1 MSDTICAISTPYGC
15 GGIAVVR
22 VSGEQA
28 IAIVGSLF
36 CGLTDLREAK
46 ANSVHYGE
54 IVRGGEVLD
63 EVVATVFRAPHS
75 FTGEDTVEISCHGSL
90 YIQQELL
97 RWLVDAGCRLA
108 KAGEFTQRAFLNGKM
123 DLAEAEAVADLI
135 ASQSKAE
142 KDLALKQLKGSVSGE
157 IAVLRERLLR
167 FTSLVELELD
177 FADHE
182 ELEFADRGELKALA
196 EEIHGRLSD
205 LTRSFQAGNAIKRG
219 IAVALIGETN
229 VGKSTLLN
237 ALVGEE
243 RAIVSDIAGTTRDTV
258 EETMVLGGILY
269 RFIDTAGIRETDD
282 RIEQMGI
289 ARSRKAAE
297 EAQIVIEIEDI
308 KGGAVS
314 MPPQNRRATTGDAGA
329 LPRTACGEGVRGRGF
344 TGDAGVSPA
353 VMEVQSPGRT
363 QEDTPNFNTLLIETS
378 GAAWRPHLLENT
390 AGSAYLIRVVN
401 KADLL
406 ASVPTPSDAPE
417 APVYISARN
426 KKIAPLLARL
436 QEAGEQLT
444 ATRNAATIS
453 NVRHYEAL
461 TRADEA
467 IRRVQEGLDAGVSGE
482 FLSMDLYD
490 CLNALGEV
498 TGQITSDE
506 VLHSIFSHFCI
517 GK

>member
-1 MSDTICAISTPYGC
+1 MTDTICAISTPYGS

-36 CGLTDLREAK
+36 RKKTSRSANTPSTLSGPRTSIGRDWGALVGGDGGGPR

-63 EVVATVFRAPHS
+63 EVVVTVFRAPHS
-75 FTGEDTVEISCHGSL
+75 FTGEDTVEISCHGSM

-108 KAGEFTQRAFLNGKM
+108 KAGEFTQRAFLNGKL

-142 KDLALKQLKGSVSGE
+142 KDLALRQLKGSVSDE
-157 IAVLRERLLR
+157 IAVLRDRLLR
-167 FTSLVELELD
+167 FTSLIELELD

-182 ELEFADRGELKALA
+182 ELEFADRTELKTLA

-243 RAIVSDIAGTTRDTV
+243 RAIVSDIAGTTRDTI
-258 EETMVLGGILY
+258 EDTLVLDGILY
-269 RFIDTAGIRETDD
+269 RFIDTAGLRETEDE
-282 RIEQMGI
+282 IERLGI
-289 ARSRKAAE
+289 VRSRKAAE
-297 EAQIVIEIEDI
+297 DAQIVIEIQ
-308 KGGAVS
+308 GAPQEPHQA
-314 MPPQNRRATTGDAGA
+314 PPRPSLQRE
-329 LPRTACGEGVRGRGF
+329 GEGRG
-344 TGDAGVSPA
+344 SY
-353 VMEVQSPGRT
+353 
-363 QEDTPNFNTLLIETS
+363 I
-378 GAAWRPHLLENT
+378 H
-390 AGSAYLIRVVN
+390 VVN

-406 ASVPTPSDAPE
+406 PAVPTTSEDIENTE
-417 APVYISARN
+417 APIYISAKN
-426 KKIAPLLARL
+426 KEIAPLLARL
-436 QEAGEQLT
+436 KAIGSQLT

-453 NVRHYEAL
+453 NIRHYEAL

-467 IRRVQEGLDAGVSGE
+467 IQRVQEGLAAGVSGE
-482 FLSMDLYD
+482 FLSMDLHD

>member
-1 MSDTICAISTPYGC
+1 M
-15 GGIAVVR
+15 VR

-36 CGLTDLREAK
+36 RKKTSRSAAVLSPFVGGDGGGPHG
-46 ANSVHYGE
+46 NSVHYGE
-54 IVRGGEVLD
+54 IERSGEVLD

-196 EEIHGRLSD
+196 EEIHGRLSN

-297 EAQIVIEIEDI
+297 EAQIVIEIEDAPQPSRTPSDSPY
-308 KGGAVS
+308 KGGEEK
-314 MPPQNRRATTGDAGA
+314 N
-329 LPRTACGEGVRGRGF
+329 LPSSINTNSSPSLCREGRG
-344 TGDAGVSPA
+344 GSSSPSLCR
-353 VMEVQSPGRT
+353 EGW
-363 QEDTPNFNTLLIETS
+363 
-378 GAAWRPHLLENT
+378 G
-390 AGSAYLIRVVN
+390 GSYIRVVN

-406 ASVPTPSDAPE
+406 ALVPAPSDDPE

-426 KKIAPLLARL
+426 KEIAPLLARL

-467 IRRVQEGLDAGVSGE
+467 IRRVQEGLTAGVSGE
-482 FLSMDLYD
+482 FLSMDLHD
-490 CLNALGEV
+490 CLTALGEV

>member
-1 MSDTICAISTPYGC
+1 M
-15 GGIAVVR
+15 VR

-36 CGLTDLREAK
+36 RGRTDLREAK
-46 ANSVHYGE
+46 ANTAHYGE
-54 IVRGGEVLD
+54 IIRGGEVLD
-63 EVVATVFRAPHS
+63 EVVVMVFRAPHS
-75 FTGEDTVEISCHGSL
+75 FTGEDTVEISCHGSM

-108 KAGEFTQRAFLNGKM
+108 KAGEFTQRAFLNGKL

-142 KDLALKQLKGSVSGE
+142 KDLALKQLKGSVSDE
-157 IAVLRERLLR
+157 IAVLRDRLLR
-167 FTSLVELELD
+167 FTSLIELELD

-182 ELEFADRGELKALA
+182 ELEFADRKELKTLA
-196 EEIHGRLSD
+196 EEIHCRLNG
-205 LTRSFQAGNAIKRG
+205 LTRSFQAGNAIKKG

-243 RAIVSDIAGTTRDTV
+243 RAIVSDIAGTTRDTI
-258 EETMVLGGILY
+258 EDTLVLDGILY
-269 RFIDTAGIRETDD
+269 RFIDTAGLRETQDE
-282 RIEQMGI
+282 IERLGI

-297 EAQIVIEIEDI
+297 EAQIVIEIQ
-308 KGGAVS
+308 GATQEPHQD
-314 MPPQNRRATTGDAGA
+314 PPRPSLQRE
-329 LPRTACGEGVRGRGF
+329 GEGRG
-344 TGDAGVSPA
+344 S
-353 VMEVQSPGRT
+353 
-363 QEDTPNFNTLLIETS
+363 
-378 GAAWRPHLLENT
+378 
-390 AGSAYLIRVVN
+390 YIRVIN

-406 ASVPTPSDAPE
+406 PAVPMTSEDLE
-417 APVYISARN
+417 APIYISAKN
-426 KKIAPLLARL
+426 KDIAPLLARL
-436 QEAGEQLT
+436 KAIGSELT

-453 NVRHYEAL
+453 NIRHYEAL

-467 IRRVQEGLDAGVSGE
+467 IQRVQEGLAAGVSGE
-482 FLSMDLYD
+482 FLSMDLHD

-498 TGQITSDE
+498 TGQITSNE

>member
-1 MSDTICAISTPYGC
+1 M
-15 GGIAVVR
+15 VR
-22 VSGEQA
+22 VSGEQS

-36 CGLTDLREAK
+36 RGRTDLREAK
-46 ANSVHYGE
+46 ANTAHYGE
-54 IVRGGEVLD
+54 IIRGGEVLD

-75 FTGEDTVEISCHGSL
+75 FTGEDTVEISCHGSM

-108 KAGEFTQRAFLNGKM
+108 KAGEFTQRAFLNGKL

-142 KDLALKQLKGSVSGE
+142 KDLALKQLKGSVSDE
-157 IAVLRERLLR
+157 IAVLRDRLLR
-167 FTSLVELELD
+167 FTSLIELELD

-182 ELEFADRGELKALA
+182 ELEFADRTELKTLA
-196 EEIHGRLSD
+196 EEIHYRLND
-205 LTRSFQAGNAIKRG
+205 LTHSFQAGNAIKKG

-243 RAIVSDIAGTTRDTV
+243 RAIVSDIAGTTRDTI
-258 EETMVLGGILY
+258 EDTLVLDGILY
-269 RFIDTAGIRETDD
+269 RFIDTAGLRETEDE
-282 RIEQMGI
+282 IERLGI

-297 EAQIVIEIEDI
+297 EAQIVIEI
-308 KGGAVS
+308 
-314 MPPQNRRATTGDAGA
+314 QGA
-329 LPRTACGEGVRGRGF
+329 LQEPYQDPSRPSLQREGEGRG
-344 TGDAGVSPA
+344 S
-353 VMEVQSPGRT
+353 
-363 QEDTPNFNTLLIETS
+363 
-378 GAAWRPHLLENT
+378 
-390 AGSAYLIRVVN
+390 YIRVIN

-406 ASVPTPSDAPE
+406 PAVPTTSEDPE
-417 APVYISARN
+417 APIYISAKN
-426 KKIAPLLARL
+426 KQIAPLLARL
-436 QEAGEQLT
+436 KAIGSQLT

-453 NVRHYEAL
+453 NIRHYEAL

-467 IRRVQEGLDAGVSGE
+467 IQRVQEGLAAGVSGE
-482 FLSMDLYD
+482 FLSMDLHD

>member
-1 MSDTICAISTPYGC
+1 MSNTICAISTPYGS

-22 VSGEQA
+22 VSGEQS

-36 CGLTDLREAK
+36 RGRTDLREAK
-46 ANSVHYGE
+46 ANTAHYGE

-75 FTGEDTVEISCHGSL
+75 FTGEDTVEISCHGSTF
-90 YIQQELL
+90 IQQELL

-142 KDLALKQLKGSVSGE
+142 KDLALKQLKGSVSSE
-157 IAVLRERLLR
+157 IAVLRDRLLR

-243 RAIVSDIAGTTRDTV
+243 RAIVSDIAGTTRDTI
-258 EETMVLGGILY
+258 EDTLVLDGILY
-269 RFIDTAGIRETDD
+269 RFIDTAGLRETEDE
-282 RIEQMGI
+282 IERLGI
-289 ARSRKAAE
+289 ARSRQAAE
-297 EAQIVIEIEDI
+297 EAQIVIEIQ
-308 KGGAVS
+308 GATDQQD
-314 MPPQNRRATTGDAGA
+314 PPRPSLQRE
-329 LPRTACGEGVRGRGF
+329 GEGRG
-344 TGDAGVSPA
+344 S
-353 VMEVQSPGRT
+353 
-363 QEDTPNFNTLLIETS
+363 
-378 GAAWRPHLLENT
+378 
-390 AGSAYLIRVVN
+390 YIRVVN

-406 ASVPTPSDAPE
+406 PAVPTTSEDIENTE
-417 APVYISARN
+417 APIYISAKN
-426 KKIAPLLARL
+426 KQIAPLLARL
-436 QEAGEQLT
+436 KAIGSQLT

-453 NVRHYEAL
+453 NIRHYEAL
-461 TRADEA
+461 TQADEA
-467 IRRVQEGLDAGVSGE
+467 IQRVQEGLAAGVSGE
-482 FLSMDLYD
+482 FLSMDLHD

>member
-1 MSDTICAISTPYGC
+1 MSNTIYAISTPYGS

-28 IAIVGSLF
+28 IPIVGSLF
-36 CGLTDLREAK
+36 RGRTDLREAK
-46 ANSVHYGE
+46 ANTAHYGD
-54 IVRGGEVLD
+54 IIRGGEVLD

-75 FTGEDTVEISCHGSL
+75 FTGEDTVEISCHGSM

-108 KAGEFTQRAFLNGKM
+108 KAGEFTQRAFLNGKL

-142 KDLALKQLKGSVSGE
+142 KDLALRQLKGSVSDE
-157 IAVLRERLLR
+157 IAVLRDRLLR
-167 FTSLVELELD
+167 FTSLIELELD

-182 ELEFADRGELKALA
+182 ELEFADRTELKTLA
-196 EEIHGRLSD
+196 EEIHCRLND
-205 LTRSFQAGNAIKRG
+205 LTHSFQAGNAIKKG

-243 RAIVSDIAGTTRDTV
+243 RAIVSDIAGTTRDTI
-258 EETMVLGGILY
+258 EDTLVLDGILY
-269 RFIDTAGIRETDD
+269 RFIDTAGLRETQDE
-282 RIEQMGI
+282 IERLGI

-297 EAQIVIEIEDI
+297 EAQIVIEIQ
-308 KGGAVS
+308 GATDQQD
-314 MPPQNRRATTGDAGA
+314 PPRPSLQRE
-329 LPRTACGEGVRGRGF
+329 GEERG
-344 TGDAGVSPA
+344 S
-353 VMEVQSPGRT
+353 
-363 QEDTPNFNTLLIETS
+363 
-378 GAAWRPHLLENT
+378 
-390 AGSAYLIRVVN
+390 YIRVIN

-406 ASVPTPSDAPE
+406 PAVPTTSEDPE
-417 APVYISARN
+417 APIYISAKN
-426 KKIAPLLARL
+426 KQIAPLLARL
-436 QEAGEQLT
+436 KAIGSQLT

-453 NVRHYEAL
+453 NIRHYEAL
-461 TRADEA
+461 TRAGEA
-467 IRRVQEGLDAGVSGE
+467 IQRVQEGLAAGVSGE
-482 FLSMDLYD
+482 FLSMDLHD

-498 TGQITSDE
+498 TGQITSNE

>member
-36 CGLTDLREAK
+36 RGRTDLREAK

-54 IVRGGEVLD
+54 IVRGEEVLD

-182 ELEFADRGELKALA
+182 ELEFADRRELKALA

-297 EAQIVIEIEDI
+297 EAQIVIEIQD
-308 KGGAVS
+308 ATDQQD
-314 MPPQNRRATTGDAGA
+314 PPRPSLQREGD
-329 LPRTACGEGVRGRGF
+329 RGCKTIF
-344 TGDAGVSPA
+344 
-353 VMEVQSPGRT
+353 
-363 QEDTPNFNTLLIETS
+363 FNL
-378 GAAWRPHLLENT
+378 
-390 AGSAYLIRVVN
+390 
-401 KADLL
+401 
-406 ASVPTPSDAPE
+406 SVD
-417 APVYISARN
+417 
-426 KKIAPLLARL
+426 
-436 QEAGEQLT
+436 
-444 ATRNAATIS
+444 
-453 NVRHYEAL
+453 
-461 TRADEA
+461 
-467 IRRVQEGLDAGVSGE
+467 
-482 FLSMDLYD
+482 
-490 CLNALGEV
+490 
-498 TGQITSDE
+498 
-506 VLHSIFSHFCI
+506 
-517 GK
+517 

>member
-36 CGLTDLREAK
+36 RGRTDLREAK

-54 IVRGGEVLD
+54 IVRGEEVLD

-167 FTSLVELELD
+167 FTSLIELELD

-297 EAQIVIEIEDI
+297 EAQIVIEIQD
-308 KGGAVS
+308 
-314 MPPQNRRATTGDAGA
+314 PPQPSRTPSDSPYRGGEEKN
-329 LPRTACGEGVRGRGF
+329 LPSSINTNSSPSLCREGRG
-344 TGDAGVSPA
+344 GSSSP
-353 VMEVQSPGRT
+353 SLCRG
-363 QEDTPNFNTLLIETS
+363 S
-378 GAAWRPHLLENT
+378 WR
-390 AGSAYLIRVVN
+390 GSCGSYIRVIN

-406 ASVPTPSDAPE
+406 ASVPAPSDDPE
-417 APVYISARN
+417 AQVYISARN
-426 KKIAPLLARL
+426 KEIAPLLARL

-453 NVRHYEAL
+453 NIRHYEAL

-467 IRRVQEGLDAGVSGE
+467 ILRVQEGLDAGVSGE
-482 FLSMDLYD
+482 FLSMDLHD
-490 CLNALGEV
+490 CLTALGEV

>member
-1 MSDTICAISTPYGC
+1 M
-15 GGIAVVR
+15 VR
-22 VSGEQA
+22 VSGEQS

-36 CGLTDLREAK
+36 RGRTDLREAK
-46 ANSVHYGE
+46 ANTAHYGE
-54 IVRGGEVLD
+54 ITRCGEVLD

-75 FTGEDTVEISCHGSL
+75 FTGEDTVEISCHGSM

-108 KAGEFTQRAFLNGKM
+108 KAGEFTQRAFLNGKL

-142 KDLALKQLKGSVSGE
+142 KDLALKQLKGSVSDE
-157 IAVLRERLLR
+157 IAVLRDRLLR
-167 FTSLVELELD
+167 FTSLIELELD

-182 ELEFADRGELKALA
+182 ELEFADRTELKTLA
-196 EEIHGRLSD
+196 EEIHCRLND
-205 LTRSFQAGNAIKRG
+205 LTHSFQAGNAIKKG

-243 RAIVSDIAGTTRDTV
+243 RAIVSDIAGTTRDTI
-258 EETMVLGGILY
+258 EDTLVLDGILY
-269 RFIDTAGIRETDD
+269 RFIDTAGLRETEDE
-282 RIEQMGI
+282 IERLGI

-297 EAQIVIEIEDI
+297 EAQIVIEIQ
-308 KGGAVS
+308 GATRPS
-314 MPPQNRRATTGDAGA
+314 LQRE
-329 LPRTACGEGVRGRGF
+329 GER
-344 TGDAGVSPA
+344 
-353 VMEVQSPGRT
+353 
-363 QEDTPNFNTLLIETS
+363 
-378 GAAWRPHLLENT
+378 
-390 AGSAYLIRVVN
+390 LIRVVN

-406 ASVPTPSDAPE
+406 PAVPTTSDDPE
-417 APVYISARN
+417 APIYISAKN
-426 KKIAPLLARL
+426 KEIAPLLARL
-436 QEAGEQLT
+436 KAIGSQLT

-453 NVRHYEAL
+453 NIRHYEAL

-467 IRRVQEGLDAGVSGE
+467 IQRVQEGLVAGVSGE
-482 FLSMDLYD
+482 FLSMDLHD

-498 TGQITSDE
+498 TGQITSNE

>member
-1 MSDTICAISTPYGC
+1 MSDTICAISTPYGS

-22 VSGEQA
+22 VSGEQS

-36 CGLTDLREAK
+36 RGRTDLREAK
-46 ANSVHYGE
+46 ANTAHYGE
-54 IVRGGEVLD
+54 IIRGGEVLD

-75 FTGEDTVEISCHGSL
+75 FTGEDTVEISCHGSM

-108 KAGEFTQRAFLNGKM
+108 KAGEFTQRAFLNGKL

-142 KDLALKQLKGSVSGE
+142 KDLALRQLKGSVSDE
-157 IAVLRERLLR
+157 IAVLRDRLLR
-167 FTSLVELELD
+167 FTSLIELELD

-182 ELEFADRGELKALA
+182 ELEFADRTELKTLA
-196 EEIHGRLSD
+196 EEIHCRLND
-205 LTRSFQAGNAIKRG
+205 LTHSFQAGNAIKKG

-243 RAIVSDIAGTTRDTV
+243 RAIVSDIAGTTRDTI
-258 EETMVLGGILY
+258 EDTLVLDGILY
-269 RFIDTAGIRETDD
+269 RFIDTAGLRETEDE
-282 RIEQMGI
+282 IERLGI
-289 ARSRKAAE
+289 ARSRQAAE
-297 EAQIVIEIEDI
+297 EAQIVIEIQ
-308 KGGAVS
+308 GATQPS
-314 MPPQNRRATTGDAGA
+314 RSPSICR
-329 LPRTACGEGVRGRGF
+329 EGRG
-344 TGDAGVSPA
+344 
-353 VMEVQSPGRT
+353 
-363 QEDTPNFNTLLIETS
+363 
-378 GAAWRPHLLENT
+378 
-390 AGSAYLIRVVN
+390 GSCESYIHVIN

-406 ASVPTPSDAPE
+406 PAVPTTSEDIENTE
-417 APVYISARN
+417 APIYISAKN
-426 KKIAPLLARL
+426 KEIAPLLARL
-436 QEAGEQLT
+436 KAIGSQLT

-453 NVRHYEAL
+453 NIRHYEAL

-467 IRRVQEGLDAGVSGE
+467 IQRVQEGLVAGISGE
-482 FLSMDLYD
+482 FLSMDLHD

>member
-1 MSDTICAISTPYGC
+1 MSNTICAISTPYGS

-28 IAIVGSLF
+28 IPIVGSLF
-36 CGLTDLREAK
+36 RGRTDLREAK
-46 ANSVHYGE
+46 ANTAHYGE
-54 IVRGGEVLD
+54 IIRGGEVLD

-75 FTGEDTVEISCHGSL
+75 FTGEDTVEISCHGSM

-108 KAGEFTQRAFLNGKM
+108 KAGEFTQRAFLNGKL

-142 KDLALKQLKGSVSGE
+142 KDLALRQLKGSVSDE
-157 IAVLRERLLR
+157 IAVLRDRLLR
-167 FTSLVELELD
+167 FTSLIELELD

-182 ELEFADRGELKALA
+182 ELEFADRTELKTLA
-196 EEIHGRLSD
+196 EEIHCRLDD
-205 LTRSFQAGNAIKRG
+205 LTHSFQAGNAIKKG

-243 RAIVSDIAGTTRDTV
+243 RAIVSDIAGTTRDTI
-258 EETMVLGGILY
+258 EDTLVLDGILY
-269 RFIDTAGIRETDD
+269 RFIDTAGLRETQDE
-282 RIEQMGI
+282 IERLGI

-297 EAQIVIEIEDI
+297 EAQIVIEIQ
-308 KGGAVS
+308 GAPQEPHQD
-314 MPPQNRRATTGDAGA
+314 PPRPSLQRE
-329 LPRTACGEGVRGRGF
+329 GEGRGSY
-344 TGDAGVSPA
+344 T
-353 VMEVQSPGRT
+353 
-363 QEDTPNFNTLLIETS
+363 
-378 GAAWRPHLLENT
+378 
-390 AGSAYLIRVVN
+390 RVVN

-406 ASVPTPSDAPE
+406 PAVPTTSEDPGAPI
-417 APVYISARN
+417 YISAKN
-426 KKIAPLLARL
+426 KQIAPLLARL
-436 QEAGEQLT
+436 KAIGSQLT

-453 NVRHYEAL
+453 NIRHYEAL

-467 IRRVQEGLDAGVSGE
+467 IQRVQEGLAAGVSGE
-482 FLSMDLYD
+482 FLSMDLHD

-498 TGQITSDE
+498 TGQITSNE

>member
-1 MSDTICAISTPYGC
+1 MSNTICAISTPYGS

-36 CGLTDLREAK
+36 RGRTDLREAK
-46 ANSVHYGE
+46 ANTAHYGE
-54 IVRGGEVLD
+54 IIRGGEVLD

-75 FTGEDTVEISCHGSL
+75 FTGEDTVEISCHGSM

-97 RWLVDAGCRLA
+97 RWFVDAGCRLA
-108 KAGEFTQRAFLNGKM
+108 KAGEFTQRAFLNGKL

-142 KDLALKQLKGSVSGE
+142 KDLALKQLKGSVSDE
-157 IAVLRERLLR
+157 IAVLRDRLLR
-167 FTSLVELELD
+167 FTSLIELELD

-182 ELEFADRGELKALA
+182 ELEFADRTELKTLA
-196 EEIHGRLSD
+196 EEIHCRLDD
-205 LTRSFQAGNAIKRG
+205 LTHSFQAGNAIKKG

-243 RAIVSDIAGTTRDTV
+243 RAIVSDIAGTTRDTI
-258 EETMVLGGILY
+258 EDTLVLDGILY
-269 RFIDTAGIRETDD
+269 RFIDTAGLRETQDE
-282 RIEQMGI
+282 IERLGI

-297 EAQIVIEIEDI
+297 EAQIVIEIQ
-308 KGGAVS
+308 GATQPS
-314 MPPQNRRATTGDAGA
+314 RSPSLCRE
-329 LPRTACGEGVRGRGF
+329 GEERG
-344 TGDAGVSPA
+344 S
-353 VMEVQSPGRT
+353 
-363 QEDTPNFNTLLIETS
+363 
-378 GAAWRPHLLENT
+378 
-390 AGSAYLIRVVN
+390 YIRVVN

-406 ASVPTPSDAPE
+406 PAVPPSSDDPE
-417 APVYISARN
+417 APIYISAKN
-426 KKIAPLLARL
+426 KQIAPLLARL
-436 QEAGEQLT
+436 KAIGSQLT

-453 NVRHYEAL
+453 NIRHYEAL

-467 IRRVQEGLDAGVSGE
+467 IQRVQEGLAAGVSGE
-482 FLSMDLYD
+482 FLSMDLHD

-498 TGQITSDE
+498 TGQITSNE

>member
-1 MSDTICAISTPYGC
+1 M
-15 GGIAVVR
+15 VR
-22 VSGEQA
+22 VSGEQS

-36 CGLTDLREAK
+36 RGRTDLREAK
-46 ANSVHYGE
+46 ANTAHYGE
-54 IVRGGEVLD
+54 IIRGGEVLD

-75 FTGEDTVEISCHGSL
+75 FTGEDTVEISCHGSM

-108 KAGEFTQRAFLNGKM
+108 KAGEFTQRAFLNGKL

-142 KDLALKQLKGSVSGE
+142 KDLALRQLKGSVSDE
-157 IAVLRERLLR
+157 IAVLRDRLLR
-167 FTSLVELELD
+167 FTSLMELELD

-182 ELEFADRGELKALA
+182 ELEFADRTELKTLA
-196 EEIHGRLSD
+196 EEIHCRLDD
-205 LTRSFQAGNAIKRG
+205 LTHSFQAGNAIKKG

-243 RAIVSDIAGTTRDTV
+243 RAIVSDIAGTTRDTI
-258 EETMVLGGILY
+258 EDTLVLDGILY
-269 RFIDTAGIRETDD
+269 RFIDTAGLRETQDE
-282 RIEQMGI
+282 IERLGI
-289 ARSRKAAE
+289 ARSRQAAE
-297 EAQIVIEIEDI
+297 EAQIVIEIQGATQPFRSPSLCREER
-308 KGGAVS
+308 GGS
-314 MPPQNRRATTGDAGA
+314 
-329 LPRTACGEGVRGRGF
+329 CG
-344 TGDAGVSPA
+344 S
-353 VMEVQSPGRT
+353 
-363 QEDTPNFNTLLIETS
+363 
-378 GAAWRPHLLENT
+378 
-390 AGSAYLIRVVN
+390 YIRVVN

-406 ASVPTPSDAPE
+406 PAVPTTSDDPE
-417 APVYISARN
+417 APIYISAKN
-426 KKIAPLLARL
+426 KQIAPLLARL
-436 QEAGEQLT
+436 KAIGSQLT

-453 NVRHYEAL
+453 NIRHYEAL

-467 IRRVQEGLDAGVSGE
+467 IQRVQEGLAAGVSGE
-482 FLSMDLYD
+482 FLSMDLHD

-498 TGQITSDE
+498 TGQITSNE

>member
-1 MSDTICAISTPYGC
+1 MSNTICAISTPYGS

-22 VSGEQA
+22 VSGEQS

-36 CGLTDLREAK
+36 RGRTDLREAK
-46 ANSVHYGE
+46 ANTAHYGE
-54 IVRGGEVLD
+54 IMRGGEVLD
-63 EVVATVFRAPHS
+63 EVVVMVFRAPHS
-75 FTGEDTVEISCHGSL
+75 FTGEDTVEISCHGSM

-108 KAGEFTQRAFLNGKM
+108 KAGEFTQRAFLNGKL

-142 KDLALKQLKGSVSGE
+142 KDLALRQLKGSVSDE
-157 IAVLRERLLR
+157 IAVLRDRLLR
-167 FTSLVELELD
+167 FTSLIELELD

-182 ELEFADRGELKALA
+182 ELEFADRTELRALA
-196 EEIHGRLSD
+196 EEIHGRLDD
-205 LTRSFQAGNAIKRG
+205 LTHSFQAGNAIKKG

-243 RAIVSDIAGTTRDTV
+243 RAIVSDIAGTTRDTI
-258 EETMVLGGILY
+258 EDTLVLDGILY
-269 RFIDTAGIRETDD
+269 RFIDTAGLRETQDE
-282 RIEQMGI
+282 IERLGI

-297 EAQIVIEIEDI
+297 EAQIVIEIQ
-308 KGGAVS
+308 GA
-314 MPPQNRRATTGDAGA
+314 
-329 LPRTACGEGVRGRGF
+329 
-344 TGDAGVSPA
+344 
-353 VMEVQSPGRT
+353 T
-363 QEDTPNFNTLLIETS
+363 QEPHQDPP
-378 GAAWRPHLLENT
+378 RPSLQRE
-390 AGSAYLIRVVN
+390 GERLIRVVN

-406 ASVPTPSDAPE
+406 PAVPPPSDDPE
-417 APVYISARN
+417 APIYISAKN
-426 KKIAPLLARL
+426 KQIAPLLARL
-436 QEAGEQLT
+436 KAIGSQLT

-453 NVRHYEAL
+453 NIRHYEAL

-467 IRRVQEGLDAGVSGE
+467 IRRVQEGLAAGVSGE
-482 FLSMDLYD
+482 FLSMDLHD

-498 TGQITSDE
+498 TGQITSNE

>member
-1 MSDTICAISTPYGC
+1 M
-15 GGIAVVR
+15 VR

-36 CGLTDLREAK
+36 RGRTDLREAK

-75 FTGEDTVEISCHGSL
+75 FTSEDTVEISCHGSL

-205 LTRSFQAGNAIKRG
+205 LTRSFQAGNAIKEG

-297 EAQIVIEIEDI
+297 DAQIVIEIQD
-308 KGGAVS
+308 ATDQQD
-314 MPPQNRRATTGDAGA
+314 PPRPSLQRE
-329 LPRTACGEGVRGRGF
+329 GEKL
-344 TGDAGVSPA
+344 VSP
-353 VMEVQSPGRT
+353 VEGNLP
-363 QEDTPNFNTLLIETS
+363 TLPLCRGS
-378 GAAWRPHLLENT
+378 WR
-390 AGSAYLIRVVN
+390 GSCGSYIRVVN

-406 ASVPTPSDAPE
+406 ASVPTPSDDPE

-426 KKIAPLLARL
+426 KEIAPLLARL

-482 FLSMDLYD
+482 FLSMDLHD

>member
-1 MSDTICAISTPYGC
+1 M
-15 GGIAVVR
+15 VR
-22 VSGEQA
+22 VSGEQS

-36 CGLTDLREAK
+36 LGRTDLREAK
-46 ANSVHYGE
+46 ANTAHYGE
-54 IVRGGEVLD
+54 IIRGGEVLD

-75 FTGEDTVEISCHGSL
+75 FTGEDTVEISCHGSM

-108 KAGEFTQRAFLNGKM
+108 KAGEFTQRAFLNGKL

-142 KDLALKQLKGSVSGE
+142 KDLALRQLKGSVSDE
-157 IAVLRERLLR
+157 IAVLRDRLLR
-167 FTSLVELELD
+167 FTSLIELELD

-182 ELEFADRGELKALA
+182 ELEFADRTELKTLA
-196 EEIHGRLSD
+196 EEIHCRLND
-205 LTRSFQAGNAIKRG
+205 LTHSFQAGNAIKKG

-243 RAIVSDIAGTTRDTV
+243 RAIVSDIAGTTRDTI
-258 EETMVLGGILY
+258 EDTLVLDGILY
-269 RFIDTAGIRETDD
+269 RFIDTAGLRETKDE
-282 RIEQMGI
+282 IERLGI
-289 ARSRKAAE
+289 ARSRQAAE
-297 EAQIVIEIEDI
+297 DAQIVIEIQ
-308 KGGAVS
+308 GA
-314 MPPQNRRATTGDAGA
+314 
-329 LPRTACGEGVRGRGF
+329 
-344 TGDAGVSPA
+344 
-353 VMEVQSPGRT
+353 T
-363 QEDTPNFNTLLIETS
+363 QEPHQDPP
-378 GAAWRPHLLENT
+378 RPSLQREGEER
-390 AGSAYLIRVVN
+390 GSYIRVVN

-406 ASVPTPSDAPE
+406 PAVPTTSEDPE
-417 APVYISARN
+417 APIYISAKN
-426 KKIAPLLARL
+426 KEIAPLLARL
-436 QEAGEQLT
+436 KAIGSQLT

-453 NVRHYEAL
+453 NIRHYEAL

-467 IRRVQEGLDAGVSGE
+467 IQRVQEGLTAGVSGE
-482 FLSMDLYD
+482 FLSMDLHD

>member
-1 MSDTICAISTPYGC
+1 M
-15 GGIAVVR
+15 VR

-28 IAIVGSLF
+28 IPIVGSLF
-36 CGLTDLREAK
+36 RGRTDLLEAK
-46 ANSVHYGE
+46 ANTAHYGE
-54 IVRGGEVLD
+54 IIRGGEVLD
-63 EVVATVFRAPHS
+63 EVVAMVFRAPHS
-75 FTGEDTVEISCHGSL
+75 FTGEDTVEISCHGSM

-108 KAGEFTQRAFLNGKM
+108 KAGEFTQRAFLNGKL

-142 KDLALKQLKGSVSGE
+142 KDLALKQLKGSVSDE
-157 IAVLRERLLR
+157 IAVLRDRLLR
-167 FTSLVELELD
+167 FTSLIELELD

-182 ELEFADRGELKALA
+182 ELEFADRTELKTLA
-196 EEIHGRLSD
+196 EEIHCRLND
-205 LTRSFQAGNAIKRG
+205 LTHSFQAGNAIKKG

-243 RAIVSDIAGTTRDTV
+243 RAIVSDIAGTTRDTI
-258 EETMVLGGILY
+258 EDTLVLDGILY
-269 RFIDTAGIRETDD
+269 RFIDTAGLRETEDE
-282 RIEQMGI
+282 IERLGI

-297 EAQIVIEIEDI
+297 EAQIVIEIQ
-308 KGGAVS
+308 GATQEPHQD
-314 MPPQNRRATTGDAGA
+314 PPRPSLQRE
-329 LPRTACGEGVRGRGF
+329 GEGRG
-344 TGDAGVSPA
+344 S
-353 VMEVQSPGRT
+353 
-363 QEDTPNFNTLLIETS
+363 
-378 GAAWRPHLLENT
+378 
-390 AGSAYLIRVVN
+390 YIRVIN

-406 ASVPTPSDAPE
+406 PAVPPPSDDPE
-417 APVYISARN
+417 APIYISAKN
-426 KKIAPLLARL
+426 KDIAPLLARL
-436 QEAGEQLT
+436 KAIGSQLT

-453 NVRHYEAL
+453 NIRHYEAL

-467 IRRVQEGLDAGVSGE
+467 IQRVQEGLTAGVSGE
-482 FLSMDLYD
+482 FLSMDLHD

-498 TGQITSDE
+498 TGQITSNE